1 MLIGTVYLVIDKQT
15 KLGMGT
21 IDEAYVN
28 NNNNDNNGS
37 DSEVINRTKFPT
49 MIPSTVHN
57 NTNLTASETVKS
69 KLNKNNHS
77 FGPYQHNNQTLSIK

>member
-49 MIPSTVHN
+49 MIPSTIQN
-57 NTNLTASETVKS
+57 NTNLTVSETVKS
-69 KLNKNNHS
+69 KLIQNDCS
-77 FGPYQHNNQTLSIK
+77 FCPYQHKN

>member
-1 MLIGTVYLVIDKQT
+1 MLIGNVYLVIDKQT
-15 KLGMGT
+15 KFGMGT

-69 KLNKNNHS
+69 KFNQNDYS
-77 FGPYQHNNQTLSIK
+77 FVPHLILYEIIIR

>member
-1 MLIGTVYLVIDKQT
+1 MLIGNVYLVIDKQT

-49 MIPSTVHN
+49 MIPSTIQN
-57 NTNLTASETVKS
+57 NTNLTVSETVKS
-69 KLNKNNHS
+69 KLIQNDCS
-77 FGPYQHNNQTLSIK
+77 FCPYQHKN

>member
-28 NNNNDNNGS
+28 NNNNDNDGS
-37 DSEVINRTKFPT
+37 GSEVINRTKFPT
-49 MIPSTVHN
+49 MIPSTIQN

-69 KLNKNNHS
+69 KLNRNDNS
-77 FGPYQHNNQTLSIK
+77 FGPYRHKDKS